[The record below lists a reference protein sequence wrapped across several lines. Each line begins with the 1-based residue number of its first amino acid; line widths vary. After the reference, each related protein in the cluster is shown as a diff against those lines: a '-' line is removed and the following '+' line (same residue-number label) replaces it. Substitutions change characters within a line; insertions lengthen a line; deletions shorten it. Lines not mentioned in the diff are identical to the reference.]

1 MDSLARHWYRTGP
14 LTLVLAPL
22 SLVFGAIVFIRRA
35 LYRAGVLPTQGIGIP
50 VIVVGN
56 INAGGSGKTP
66 LVLWIVQHLRAAG
79 WRPGIVS
86 RGYGGHV
93 STHRAPPCEV
103 ANDADP
109 AAVGDE
115 PLLLARR
122 SGCPVWVG
130 ADRVA
135 ACRAL
140 RVRHPACD
148 VLVLDDGLQ
157 HYRLGRD
164 VEIAVVDARGFG
176 NGWLFPA
183 GPLREPVS
191 RLSAV
196 DAVVSNEAPGVK
208 GFAMRLEG
216 NGFVGLRDAGA
227 RVGAAGLGSN
237 RVHAVA
243 GIGEPARFFRH
254 LEALG
259 LEVVPHPF
267 PDHHAYAAAD
277 LEFGDGLPVVMT
289 EKDAVKCAQ
298 VVAPDARQRF
308 WVLPVSAELDP
319 GFGALLERKLRG
331 KPGGPKAA

>member
-1 MDSLARHWYRTGP
+1 
-14 LTLVLAPL
+14 VLAPL
-22 SLVFGAIVFIRRA
+22 SFLFGVAVRVRRA
-35 LYRAGVLPTQGIGIP
+35 LYRLRVLPVIRVGIP
-50 VIVVGN
+50 VVVVGN
-56 INAGGSGKTP
+56 INIGGSGKTP
-66 LVLWIVQHLRAAG
+66 LVLWIAKHLESSG

-86 RGYGGHV
+86 RGYGG
-93 STHRAPPCEV
+93 SV
-103 ANDADP
+103 AAQGDSPVAVTIASEP

-140 RVRHPACD
+140 LARHPECN

-164 VEIAVVDARGFG
+164 IEVAVVDARGFG
-176 NGWLFPA
+176 NGRLFPA

-191 RLSAV
+191 RLASV
-196 DAVVSNEAPGVK
+196 DATVSNGAAFWK
-208 GFAMRLEG
+208 GYEMRL
-216 NGFVGLRDAGA
+216 AGRRLVMLA
-227 RVGAAGLGSN
+227 YASRELDPGELGTK

-259 LEVVPHPF
+259 LEVLPHPF
-267 PDHHAYAAAD
+267 PDHHAFVASD
-277 LEFGDGLPVVMT
+277 LEFGDALPIVMT
-289 EKDAVKCAQ
+289 EKDAVKCNLLVGA
-298 VVAPDARQRF
+298 AAAAARERS
-308 WVLPVSAELDP
+308 WVLPVSAELDAA
-319 GFGALLERKLRG
+319 FGAMLDEKLRG
-331 KPGGPKAA
+331 ILRGSKAA

>member
-1 MDSLARHWYRTGP
+1 M
-14 LTLVLAPL
+14 LAPL
-22 SLVFGAIVFIRRA
+22 SLLFRAVVFVRRA
-35 LYRAGVLPTQGIGIP
+35 LYRLHLLAVIRVGIP

-66 LVLWIVQHLRAAG
+66 LVLWIAKFLEAAG

-86 RGYGGHV
+86 RGYGGRIAALGEPPVEV
-93 STHRAPPCEV
+93 SIAS
-103 ANDADP
+103 DP

-122 SGCPVWVG
+122 AGCPVWIG

-135 ACRAL
+135 ACCAL
-140 RVRHPACD
+140 RIQHPECN

-164 VEIAVVDARGFG
+164 IEIAVVDTRGFG
-176 NGWLFPA
+176 NGYLFPA

-191 RLSAV
+191 RLAAV
-196 DAVVSNEAPGVK
+196 DAVVSNGASIGK
-208 GFAMRLEG
+208 GYAMRLEG
-216 NGFVGLRDAGA
+216 RRFAMLIDAS
-227 RVGAAGLGSN
+227 RVVDAAELGSK

-243 GIGEPARFFRH
+243 GIGDPARFFRH

-259 LEVVPHPF
+259 LDVVPHPF
-267 PDHHAYAAAD
+267 PDHHQFAAPD

-289 EKDAVKCAQ
+289 EKDAVKCKAFAA
-298 VVAPDARQRF
+298 VAAAAAQRF

-319 GFGALLERKLRG
+319 AFGTMLEGKLRG
-331 KPGGPKAA
+331 KLHGSKAA